1 MTAEIYHLIITGL
14 VLSNI
19 ILLGIAF
26 RFNQERHHYK
36 IMSDFWE
43 KESDSQ
49 RAFKQKR
56 NALLG
61 KATDKLDRI
70 KEILEEK

>member
-1 MTAEIYHLIITGL
+1 MTAEIYYLIITGL

-19 ILLGIAF
+19 ILFIIAF
-26 RFNQERHHYK
+26 SFNQERDRHK
-36 IMSDFWE
+36 RMSDFWE
-43 KESDSQ
+43 KDSHSQ
-49 RAFKQKR
+49 RVFRQKR
-56 NALLG
+56 NALLE

>member
-1 MTAEIYHLIITGL
+1 MTAEIYYLIITGL

-26 RFNQERHHYK
+26 RFNQERHHHK
-36 IMSDFWE
+36 RMSDLWRE
-43 KESDSQ
+43 DSNLE

-56 NALLG
+56 EALWK

>member
-26 RFNQERHHYK
+26 RFNQERRHYK
-36 IMSDFWE
+36 RMSDLWRE
-43 KESDSQ
+43 DSHSQ

-56 NALLG
+56 EALWR

>member
-36 IMSDFWE
+36 RMSDFW
-43 KESDSQ
+43 K
-49 RAFKQKR
+49 
-56 NALLG
+56 

>member
-36 IMSDFWE
+36 RMSDLWE
-43 KESDSQ
+43 EDSHSQ
-49 RAFKQKR
+49 RAIKQNR
-56 NALLG
+56 DALWQ

>member
-36 IMSDFWE
+36 RMSDLWE
-43 KESDSQ
+43 EDSH
-49 RAFKQKR
+49 
-56 NALLG
+56 
-61 KATDKLDRI
+61 
-70 KEILEEK
+70 

>member
-1 MTAEIYHLIITGL
+1 MTAEIYYLIITGL

-19 ILLGIAF
+19 ILFGIAF
-26 RFNQERHHYK
+26 GFDKERQQYK
-36 IMSDFWE
+36 RMSDFWRE
-43 KESDSQ
+43 DSNLQ
-49 RAFKQKR
+49 KLSKQKR
-56 NALLG
+56 EAIWR

>member
-19 ILLGIAF
+19 ILFGIAF
-26 RFNQERHHYK
+26 RFNEERHHYK
-36 IMSDFWE
+36 RMSDFWE
-43 KESDSQ
+43 KDSDLQ

-56 NALLG
+56 DALWR

>member
-1 MTAEIYHLIITGL
+1 MTAEIYYLIITGL

-19 ILLGIAF
+19 ILFIIAF
-26 RFNQERHHYK
+26 SFNQERERHK
-36 IMSDFWE
+36 RMSDLWRE
-43 KESDSQ
+43 DSHSQ
-49 RAFKQKR
+49 RAIKQKR
-56 NALLG
+56 NALLE